1 MANYVD
7 RYSSFRVNSGMKPLP
22 GIFIPES
29 DSDLTYIYKQGVTRL
44 DKLSNMYYNNAWSGW
59 MIMAAN
65 PQYGG
70 LEFNIPDMTL
80 IRIPYP
86 FDSAV
91 ARYTTEV
98 RNNKLLYGEWWRK
111 NRVYNW

>member
-1 MANYVD
+1 MPTYYD
-7 RYSSFRVNSGMKPLP
+7 RYIGFRANSNMKPIP
-22 GIFIPES
+22 GINIPEES
-29 DSDLTYIYKQGVTRL
+29 TDKTMMYKQGLSRL
-44 DKLSNMYYNNAWSGW
+44 DKLSQMYYNNPYTGW
-59 MIMAAN
+59 LIMLAN

-91 ARYTTEV
+91 SRYTTQV
-98 RNNKLLYGEWWRK
+98 RIYKSLYGE
-111 NRVYNW
+111 